1 MGAPDK
7 NISTEHQPKG
17 SGLNPSD
24 TLDRRNEQV
33 PPGQRQWADDSA
45 EKPDGTPEAKDATA
59 DELQNA
65 SARRGGEAIGGIAP
79 QPGDPTDPA
88 SAEARG
94 KARDDAMKADDMG
107 DDGPRSTYRS

>member
-1 MGAPDK
+1 MSAPDT

-17 SGLNPSD
+17 AALNPSD

-45 EKPDGTPEAKDATA
+45 EKPDATPGVRDTTA

-65 SARRGGEAIGGIAP
+65 SVRRGGQAIGGIAP

-94 KARDDAMKADDMG
+94 KARDDAMRADNLG
-107 DDGPRSTYRS
+107 EDGPRSTCRS